1 MIVIE
6 LKTRNIKS
14 PNGKLSNLGFK
25 YVVKF
30 FVEMGLKLSKQ
41 NFGKGTHPLCNNN
54 KFWQT
59 KER

>member
-41 NFGKGTHPLCNNN
+41 NFGKGTHPLCNN
-54 KFWQT
+54 